1 MTRLFDELRRV
12 FGDPPTYPRA
22 VVRLQ
27 VGEGA
32 GREAGREEADRLV
45 DAGCD
50 LIVLDSD
57 LATPAVL
64 ATLAALLGV
73 EPVDVADRDSPTWA
87 DDVVAVRALLR
98 TSRDPAVLADGALGR
113 LVGLLDQLTARRT
126 PVLLGGGTATATAA
140 LAVCTERPGAGQWL
154 LAGSTPSSSRAA
166 TALQQAGLTPL
177 LDLELGAA
185 GADIA
190 VAVVRTGLESLGA

>member
-12 FGDPPTYPRA
+12 FGDPPSYPRA

-32 GREAGREEADRLV
+32 GREAGRAEADRLV

-50 LIVLDSD
+50 LVVLDSD
-57 LATPAVL
+57 LVTPAVL
-64 ATLAALLGV
+64 ATLAALLGL
-73 EPVDVADRDSPTWA
+73 EPVDVADRDSPRWA

-98 TSRDPAVLADGALGR
+98 TSRDPGVLADGGLGR
-113 LVGLLDQLTARRT
+113 LVGLVDQLTARRT
-126 PVLLGGGTATATAA
+126 PVLLGGGTAAATAA
-140 LAVCTERPGAGQWL
+140 LAVCTERPAAAQWL
-154 LAGSTPSSSRAA
+154 LAGSAPAGTRAA
-166 TALQQAGLTPL
+166 TALQQAGLSPL
-177 LDLELGAA
+177 LDLGLGPA

-190 VAVVRTGLESLGA
+190 VAVVRAGLESLGA